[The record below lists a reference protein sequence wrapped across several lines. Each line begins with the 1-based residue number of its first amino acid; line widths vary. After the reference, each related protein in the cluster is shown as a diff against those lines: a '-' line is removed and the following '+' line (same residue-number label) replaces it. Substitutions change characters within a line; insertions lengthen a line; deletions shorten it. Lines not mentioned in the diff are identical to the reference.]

1 MKIYFE
7 LETQEGVSK
16 DQIEKYKEIFQVLLD
31 KGALDGV
38 RGGSAVIHFDG
49 QGVFQGLQLDYW
61 PFRKRK

>member
-1 MKIYFE
+1 MRLYLD
-7 LETQEGVSK
+7 LETPEDIGPA
-16 DQIEKYKEIFQVLLD
+16 QIEKYKEIFQVLLD